1 MVVLL
6 VILTV
11 AVLLAVEFAIHLRR
25 KREQEKA
32 TAPVSWSGLETAIP
46 PFRRSPAGLFY
57 HSGHTWAHLDPSGEA
72 NVGIDDFAQGI
83 IGEIE
88 RIELPVPGTKLR
100 QGEKAFTLVQKNKK
114 IDFVSPLDG
123 FVRSVNESVNPDTG
137 LVKQHPYTK
146 GWLFSIQPSNLIHNL
161 KRLRVG
167 AEALVWLEKEVKRF
181 VEFLALHSA
190 RPQEVGVT
198 MHDGGLHIDGVVE
211 KIDGE
216 LLQLLMKKFFR

>member
-6 VILTV
+6 VILTI
-11 AVLLAVEFAIHLRR
+11 AALLTVEFVMHRR
-25 KREQEKA
+25 RAREKA
-32 TAPVSWSGLETAIP
+32 KGTSGWITLEPALSPVS
-46 PFRRSPAGLFY
+46 RSPAGLFY

-88 RIELPVPGTKLR
+88 RIDLPSPGTRIR
-100 QGEKAFTLVQKNKK
+100 QGEKAFTVVQKKKK

-123 FVRSVNESVNPDTG
+123 VVRSVNEAVNPDTG
-137 LVKQHPYTK
+137 RVKRAPYTD
-146 GWLFSIQPSNLIHNL
+146 GWLFTVQPSDLIHNL
-161 KRLRVG
+161 KRLKIG
-167 AEALVWLEKEVKRF
+167 EEAVAWLEKEVRRF
-181 VEFLALHSA
+181 VEFLAIHSA

-198 MHDGGLHIDGVVE
+198 MHDGGLYFEGVVE

-216 LLQLLMKKFFR
+216 LLQILTRKFFR